1 MGKLLTMFLAI
12 ILMISTIFIPVTAA
26 AEPDYVV
33 CLNGWLDTN
42 NTYVVEFQVKTAN
55 GATLAKLQSIKL
67 SVDYEVLKHVR
78 WDSSP
83 ADNINNALTPS
94 LVDLP
99 QYMFSCLEGWA
110 TGSSFR
116 GAKSANGERLLMK
129 LEPSKSE
136 DVFDSPDGYAFETLT
151 TLEAIRFVFQPGYS
165 FENLTADTIRLMNAE
180 ELQATNQSE
189 QVALNNPSDPVYKY
203 GTQANGEFTPENDT
217 AGPNALPPIISIV
230 RPNLITVAPIENGTV
245 TADKTVA
252 YAGEAIT
259 LTVIGNPGYELE
271 EGSLMYNGRPVV
283 GYSFIMP
290 AEDVTITAEFKPESG
305 GDDGKLVISAPSVIS
320 YPGQMVTVDISI
332 GNNPSVNG
340 FTVNLPFDSKK
351 LEFVSIGTEALEALG
366 YVYLNDD
373 KTSGVSLTW
382 LAYGGDLLTIEGKLF
397 TVTFKIRYDAPGGE
411 IPLLLSGVIGDQMGY
426 ELSADFEP
434 GAIKVIPYMLGDING
449 DGRVDI
455 LDAILL
461 QRIWLGDL
469 IPDARQQLAANVN
482 RDERIDG
489 NDLVLLLMH
498 IANPDDVPLG

>member
-1 MGKLLTMFLAI
+1 
-12 ILMISTIFIPVTAA
+12 
-26 AEPDYVV
+26 
-33 CLNGWLDTN
+33 
-42 NTYVVEFQVKTAN
+42 
-55 GATLAKLQSIKL
+55 
-67 SVDYEVLKHVR
+67 
-78 WDSSP
+78 
-83 ADNINNALTPS
+83 
-94 LVDLP
+94 
-99 QYMFSCLEGWA
+99 
-110 TGSSFR
+110 
-116 GAKSANGERLLMK
+116 
-129 LEPSKSE
+129 
-136 DVFDSPDGYAFETLT
+136 
-151 TLEAIRFVFQPGYS
+151 
-165 FENLTADTIRLMNAE
+165 
-180 ELQATNQSE
+180 
-189 QVALNNPSDPVYKY
+189 
-203 GTQANGEFTPENDT
+203 
-217 AGPNALPPIISIV
+217 
-230 RPNLITVAPIENGTV
+230 
-245 TADKTVA
+245 VA